1 MAGAYPMG
9 LKRLYGVFVLAVA
22 LLCSVAHGTGLP
34 EEDAG
39 ASNNAV
45 AVIVND
51 MATVKS
57 DPVFLGDIAA
67 IHTADR
73 ELKKKLEGL
82 KIGNAP
88 KPGHE
93 QRISGHWVHSLVLST
108 IVSDTAPKVDIP
120 DIIVIKRTFQSISD
134 DQLYTLLSSYLED
147 EYIDS
152 EVHITQFKVR
162 GNNVFPEGAVSLDI
176 VPGNRQ
182 HTGFVNVVVAVSVD
196 NTLYGKLILSARA
209 DIYRQV
215 VCARSFVKRG
225 TVLTEMDVEM
235 DKVNVS
241 KASPDVILD
250 MSEAIGKQV
259 KNNLREGG
267 YLRSSML
274 EIPPLIREGDKVKL
288 VAAKGALSVVTMGVA
303 KTAGPAGSQIF
314 VENVTSGKVVV
325 GRVKDH
331 ATVDVLF

>member
-1 MAGAYPMG
+1 MG
-9 LKRLYGVFVLAVA
+9 LKRINRLFVLAVV
-22 LLCSVAHGTGLP
+22 LLGAVAHGAGVP
-34 EEDAG
+34 KDDAG
-39 ASNNAV
+39 GPPDPV

-51 MATVKS
+51 MVMVTS

-67 IHTADR
+67 IQTSGRA
-73 ELKKKLEGL
+73 LKKKLEGL
-82 KIGNAP
+82 KIGYAP

-93 QRISGHWVHSLVLST
+93 QRISGSWVNSLVSSA
-108 IVSDTAPKVDIP
+108 IPSDRAPQLDIP
-120 DIIVIKRTFQSISD
+120 DIILIKRAFQTISD
-134 DQLYTLLSSYLED
+134 DRLYTLLSGYLED
-147 EYIDS
+147 EYMDS
-152 EVHITQFKVR
+152 EVHITHFKVR
-162 GNNVFPEGAVSLDI
+162 GNNVFPEGAIDLDI
-176 VPGNRQ
+176 VPGNRRNS
-182 HTGFVNVVVAVSVD
+182 GFVNVTVAVSVE
-196 NTLYGKLILSARA
+196 NMVRGRLILSARA

-215 VCARSFVKRG
+215 VCTRRFVKRG
-225 TVLTEMDVEM
+225 TILTAMDVGM

-250 MSEAIGKQV
+250 MDEAIGKQV

-267 YLRSSML
+267 YLRSSMV

-303 KTAGPAGSQIF
+303 KSDGPAGAQIF